1 MSMLF
6 ALGLGTGI
14 CCGIWG
20 LISSFQALGL
30 ITWVGFAGCTAYFA
44 SGKHGLE
51 GVKTAIFST
60 MSGMISALVAMFVSS
75 FVPDSIALSVIMTG
89 VISATMCWQAKAEV
103 LWFIPGAFIGCF
115 TTFGV
120 ASMGINVLS
129 GEILYVIISFLCG
142 AVLAISCDTLGNFFY
157 KKFGKE

>member
-14 CCGIWG
+14 FCGIWG
-20 LISSFQALGL
+20 LISSLPSLGL
-30 ITWVGFAGCTAYFA
+30 VTWIGFAGCTAYFA
-44 SGKHGLE
+44 CGKHGLE

-60 MSGMISALVAMFVSS
+60 MSGMISALFAMFVSG
-75 FVPDSIALSVIMTG
+75 FIPGSIVFAALMTG
-89 VISATMCWQAKAEV
+89 IISATMCWQAKAKQ

-115 TTFGV
+115 STFGA
-120 ASMGINVLS
+120 ASMGLNVL
-129 GEILYVIISFLCG
+129 GGDLPKVIISFLCG
-142 AVLAISCDTLGNFFY
+142 AILALCCDTSGQCFF